1 MFKSNMIKKINF
13 LIPSDYKKKLFIL
26 IGLLFIG
33 MIFEMLGLGAMVP
46 ALGIMLNPNVGD
58 KYPKVQPLLKALGNP
73 SQLEL
78 IIGGMSALVLIYLFK
93 TLYLFYLNWRQS
105 KFSGELASVL
115 SQKLFY
121 GYLTQPYSFHLNR
134 NSSELLS
141 NIQNEIFQFNVVSQA
156 AINLFLELSV
166 MFGMACTLIL
176 VEPIGAISVS
186 LFLFLFVLIFHS
198 LTKNKL
204 EKLGNGRQIHSEYVN
219 KHLLQGFGGVKEIK
233 LMGREK
239 YFSNAFSE
247 HNRKYNNIIVKANTL
262 ALAPRLYLEFL
273 AVCGLTGL
281 LLLMVIQGKSI
292 DHILPTLGIFLAAA
306 FRMIPSVNK
315 IVVSTQQIRYAK
327 PVISILY
334 NEFKLIEN
342 TPDIKHNNIDKFQ
355 FKSNIYLEDINLKY
369 TGSLKNALDG
379 VSITINKFQTIGF
392 IGTSGSGKSTLVD
405 VILGV
410 IYPNKGKVY
419 VDGVDISTNF
429 AGWQS
434 HIGYVPQTIYL
445 TDDSLRKN
453 IAFGIPDEQIDNVAV
468 LRAVKAAQLQEF
480 VSTLPGKL
488 ETFVGERGVRLSG
501 GQRQRIGI
509 ARALY
514 HDPEVLVLDEATSA
528 LDSDTEKGFMEA
540 IDALQGNKTIII
552 VAHRLTT
559 VERCNYIYKLDEG
572 RIVQEGTPQTIL
584 ENRKSI

>member
-1 MFKSNMIKKINF
+1 MIKKLNF
-13 LIPSDYKKKLFIL
+13 LIPYSHKKKLFVL

-33 MIFEMLGLGAMVP
+33 MIFEMLGLGAMIP
-46 ALGIMLNPNVGD
+46 ALGIMLNPNIGD
-58 KYPKVQPLLKALGNP
+58 KYPKIQPLLKSLGNP

-78 IIGGMSALVLIYLFK
+78 IVGGMCVLVLIYLFK
-93 TLYLFYLNWRQS
+93 TIYLFYLNWRQS
-105 KFSGELASVL
+105 KFSGELASTL

-134 NSSELLS
+134 NSSKLIS

-156 AINLFLELSV
+156 TINLVLELSV
-166 MFGMACTLIL
+166 MFGMAFTLIL

-198 LTKNKL
+198 FTKSKL
-204 EKLGNGRQIHSEYVN
+204 EKLGFGRQMHSEHVN

-239 YFSNAFSE
+239 YFSNAYSE
-247 HNRKYNNIIVKANTL
+247 HNRQYNSIIIKVNTL

-281 LLLMVIQGKSI
+281 LLLMVVQGKSI

-315 IVVSTQQIRYAK
+315 IVVSTQQIRYGK
-327 PVISILY
+327 PVIAILY
-334 NEFKLIEN
+334 DEFKLISN
-342 TPDIKHNNIDKFQ
+342 TTETKQNNIDKFQ
-355 FKSNIYLEDINLKY
+355 FESNIDIQNVKLKY
-369 TGSLKNALDG
+369 PGTINNALDG
-379 VSITINKFQTIGF
+379 VSIKINKFETIGF
-392 IGTSGSGKSTLVD
+392 IGSSGSGKSTMVD
-405 VILGV
+405 IILGL
-410 IYPNKGKVY
+410 IYPNVGVVN
-419 VDGVDISTNF
+419 VDGIGISTNF
-429 AGWQS
+429 GGWQS

-445 TDDSLRKN
+445 TDDTLRKN
-453 IAFGIPDEQIDNVAV
+453 VAFGIPENEIDEDAIIQS
-468 LRAVKAAQLQEF
+468 LKAAQLENF
-480 VSTLPGKL
+480 VNELPEKI

-514 HDPEVLVLDEATSA
+514 RDPDILVLDEATSA
-528 LDSDTEKGFMEA
+528 LDSTTEKEVMNA
-540 IDALQGNKTIII
+540 VNALRGRKTIII
-552 VAHRLTT
+552 VAHRLST
-559 VERCNYIYKLDEG
+559 
-572 RIVQEGTPQTIL
+572 L
-584 ENRKSI
+584 ENCDRIYQLENGKIIKEGNPNSILHNL

>member
-1 MFKSNMIKKINF
+1 MIKKLNF
-13 LIPSDYKKKLFIL
+13 LIPADFKKKLFVL

-33 MIFEMLGLGAMVP
+33 TIFEMLGLGAMIP
-46 ALGIMLNPNVGD
+46 ALGIMLNPNIGD
-58 KYPKVQPLLKALGNP
+58 RYPRVQPILKLLGNP

-78 IIGGMSALVLIYLFK
+78 IIWGMTALVLIYLFK
-93 TLYLFYLNWRQS
+93 TIYLFYLNWKQS
-105 KFSGELASVL
+105 KFSGELASTL

-166 MFGMACTLIL
+166 MFGMAFTLIL
-176 VEPIGAISVS
+176 VEPIGAIFVS
-186 LFLFLFVLIFHS
+186 LFLFLFVIIFHS
-198 LTKNKL
+198 LTKTKL
-204 EKLGNGRQIHSEYVN
+204 EKLGNGRQVHSEHVN

-247 HNRKYNNIIVKANTL
+247 HNRQYNSIIVKVNTL
-262 ALAPRLYLEFL
+262 TLAPRLYLEFL
-273 AVCGLTGL
+273 AVCSLIGL

-292 DHILPTLGIFLAAA
+292 EHILPTLGIFLAAA

-315 IVVSTQQIRYAK
+315 IVVSTQHIRYAK

-342 TPDIKHNNIDKFQ
+342 TLDIKHNNIDKFQ
-355 FKSNIYLEDINLKY
+355 FKSNIYLEDISLKY

-392 IGTSGSGKSTLVD
+392 IGTSGSGKSTMVD
-405 VILGV
+405 VILGI
-410 IYPNKGKVY
+410 IYPNEGKVY

-434 HIGYVPQTIYL
+434 QIGYVPQTIYL

-453 IAFGIPDEQIDNVAV
+453 IAFGIPENEIDEDAIIQS
-468 LRAVKAAQLQEF
+468 LKAAQLENF
-480 VSTLPGKL
+480 VNELPEKIETL
-488 ETFVGERGVRLSG
+488 VGERGVRLSG

-514 HDPEVLVLDEATSA
+514 RDPDILVLDEATSA
-528 LDSDTEKGFMEA
+528 LDSTTEKEVMNA
-540 IDALQGNKTIII
+540 VNALRGRKTIII
-552 VAHRLTT
+552 VAHRLST
-559 VERCNYIYKLDEG
+559 
-572 RIVQEGTPQTIL
+572 L
-584 ENRKSI
+584 ENCDRIYQLENGKITKEGNPNSILHNS